1 MSQSQGFETE
11 FDVVVIGAG
20 HAGTEAAVA
29 AARLGVR
36 VGLITSSLETIGQMS
51 CNPAIGGVAKSTV
64 VREVDALGGI
74 MAKATDLA
82 MIQFRMLNRSKGP
95 AVLAP
100 RAQCDRDLYAAAVDY
115 VGVAN
120 LFTFMKTI
128 PPYWKPFLDMFHEMV
143 GDPEKDKELFS
154 AESPVMHADKI
165 KTPLFIAQGAQDPR
179 VNKAES
185 DQMVEA
191 LRKRGVTGET
201 LLQLLETRLDNI
213 IFRLG
218 LANTRSAARQLVSH
232 GHVLVNGRSVN
243 IASYNVKAGDD
254 IMIKDKPKSRQLA
267 LRNLELTQIAPVPD
281 WLTVDRDAFSG
292 KVARIPSRDEM
303 QPMVNEQLI
312 VELYSR

>member
-1 MSQSQGFETE
+1 MHGPKGSRRKQS
-11 FDVVVIGAG
+11 DY
-20 HAGTEAAVA
+20 
-29 AARLGVR
+29 
-36 VGLITSSLETIGQMS
+36 
-51 CNPAIGGVAKSTV
+51 AI
-64 VREVDALGGI
+64 ALGEKQKLRYQYG
-74 MAKATDLA
+74 LLER
-82 MIQFRMLNRSKGP
+82 QFRR
-95 AVLAP
+95 
-100 RAQCDRDLYAAAVDY
+100 
-115 VGVAN
+115 
-120 LFTFMKTI
+120 I
-128 PPYWKPFLDMFHEMV
+128 FH
-143 GDPEKDKELFS
+143 S
-154 AESPVMHADKI
+154 
-165 KTPLFIAQGAQDPR
+165 
-179 VNKAES
+179 
-185 DQMVEA
+185 A

-292 KVARIPSRDEM
+292 KVARIPSRDQM